1 MLAFLVL
8 WHILVS
14 FRMPRRK
21 WQEELESPSAT
32 WVKKP
37 KNDKESFLLLALLH
51 DVFWNNLTW
60 AKAQYF
66 AKMSCL
72 DGLSQEGLLDMAS
85 AGSWGEHGNNTSRDW
100 RLGRLELPSILLDAS
115 SCSDSFHA
123 PRPASC
129 CRNMF

>member
-8 WHILVS
+8 WLPLVY

-37 KNDKESFLLLALLH
+37 KNDKESHLLVALLY

-60 AKAQYF
+60 EKAQYYV
-66 AKMSCL
+66 KMSSL
-72 DGLSQEGLLDMAS
+72 DGLNQEGLLDMAS
-85 AGSWGEHGNNTSRDW
+85 AGSWGTHGKNISRDW
-100 RLGRLELPSILLDAS
+100 RLGRLELGNFKEEAFNKSPPEYQFEVTTTSK
-115 SCSDSFHA
+115 
-123 PRPASC
+123 
-129 CRNMF
+129 